1 MTFNTYGDKAN
12 PSLLLIPGLGVS
24 YEIFLPLIDILKDQF
39 HIVAAGIDGFL
50 LGKESAFTS
59 VDDQA
64 GQIIEYVQENLGGR
78 LDCAYGLSLGGKIL
92 SRMLERDEIVIGHA
106 RHPYC
111 HSQNGLWIPFATIRA
126 LMSGPVTTGPAS
138 GDGCSIPIILMYF
151 WMNAGKCGHTARE
164 RRCATD
170 TKTSIPT
177 SWSQFKGPISTS
189 GMEPRRPL

>member
-64 GQIIEYVQENLGGR
+64 GQIIEVCR
-78 LDCAYGLSLGGKIL
+78 LAERFFHACLSEMRL
-92 SRMLERDEIVIGHA
+92 SSATPLWT

-138 GDGCSIPIILMYF
+138 GGGCSIPIILMCF

-170 TKTSIPT
+170 TKTSIPI